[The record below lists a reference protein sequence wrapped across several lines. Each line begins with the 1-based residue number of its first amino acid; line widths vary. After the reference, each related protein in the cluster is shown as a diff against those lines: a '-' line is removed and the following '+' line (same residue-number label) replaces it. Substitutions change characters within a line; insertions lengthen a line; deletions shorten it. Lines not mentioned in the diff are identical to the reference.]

1 MEKLQKL
8 EDVLMLNPQLK
19 NFLAEL
25 RFSQLVQDVNN
36 IIGEVIN
43 IEKD

>member
-1 MEKLQKL
+1 
-8 EDVLMLNPQLK
+8 MLNPAIK
-19 NFLAEL
+19 EFFAAEL

-36 IIGEVIN
+36 IIGEAID